1 MEVADIHWKLI
12 VETEMDW
19 VVEVVPVAEYMVQK
33 EMEMMVV
40 KEEKYYYCVLVLSY
54 LSTCLNVFLISK
66 FFPGVSDAPF
76 KKSQAVA
83 FFLILAL

>member
-1 MEVADIHWKLI
+1 
-12 VETEMDW
+12 MDW
-19 VVEVVPVAEYMVQK
+19 VVEVVPLAEYMVQK

-66 FFPGVSDAPF
+66 FFPGVSDALF

>member
-1 MEVADIHWKLI
+1 
-12 VETEMDW
+12 MDW
-19 VVEVVPVAEYMVQK
+19 VAEVVPVAEYMVQK
-33 EMEMMVV
+33 EVEMTVV
-40 KEEKYYYCVLVLSY
+40 KEEKYYYYCVLVLSY

>member
-1 MEVADIHWKLI
+1 
-12 VETEMDW
+12 MDW

-33 EMEMMVV
+33 EVEMTVV
-40 KEEKYYYCVLVLSY
+40 KEERYYYFCVLVLSY
-54 LSTCLNVFLISK
+54 LSTCLNVFLILK